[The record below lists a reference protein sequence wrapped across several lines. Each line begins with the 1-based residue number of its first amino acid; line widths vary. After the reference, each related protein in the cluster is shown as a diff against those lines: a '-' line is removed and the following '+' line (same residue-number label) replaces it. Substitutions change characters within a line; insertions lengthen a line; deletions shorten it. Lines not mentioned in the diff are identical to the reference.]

1 MASPIPTTFTA
12 DSTPQDSFAAHY
24 NLDNPMESVNSYSRL
39 MHQHTKRQMDL
50 ATRSTR
56 RTPADQGVSS
66 MSQLSG
72 EGSVDSVD
80 SLQQ

>member
-1 MASPIPTTFTA
+1 MASPIPTTFAT
-12 DSTPQDSFAAHY
+12 DSTPQESFAAHY
-24 NLDNPMESVNSYSRL
+24 DLDNPMESVNSYSRS

-50 ATRSTR
+50 ATRSSR
-56 RTPADQGVSS
+56 RTPTDQGVSS

-72 EGSVDSVD
+72 ESSVDSVD

>member
-1 MASPIPTTFTA
+1 
-12 DSTPQDSFAAHY
+12 
-24 NLDNPMESVNSYSRL
+24 

-56 RTPADQGVSS
+56 RSPAATGPDKGVSS
-66 MSQLSG
+66 MSQLSA